1 MSELDECLSH
11 QESPDDRQGGLEPL
25 GEQAALPTLWE
36 EVQALRSRDRH
47 QNERIRQ
54 LEQALDQS
62 VHSIGELKQQIADRM
77 FLESLLAA
85 TEEFAR
91 IQQQAINELKAQLQ
105 AQQAVLAQQI
115 NEIQGRDQA
124 VHSLINAT
132 ESIAHAQRDELERL
146 RSQMV
151 HEQAE
156 MARSHDALQ
165 QQITAH
171 KQTITSQ
178 QNQLLKLEAQRRSA
192 LETTTDLEQKLAEA
206 EAQIEVRQKSLED
219 YLQLIGE
226 FEERQAKAEATIAQ
240 QQGLAAQLHDAQET
254 VSQQNSTIV
263 ALQRDLAV
271 AHGKLEALETQIAN
285 QTRIQARLQQNKQEL
300 QAERDRHLSRVN
312 GLESQVTE
320 LQEQVLKQARQTSE
334 YEAAIQHWKDRY
346 QENQQQLSQLRD
358 MLEQLPDCPEEVVD
372 LLATLTPASD
382 TKPAEKSTEA
392 EATPAPRFTKG
403 LTVDLPTF
411 LARRRSYRTQQST
424 S

>member
-11 QESPDDRQGGLEPL
+11 QESPDDRQGGSELL
-25 GEQAALPTLWE
+25 GDQAARPTLWQ

-105 AQQAVLAQQI
+105 AQQAALALQI

-124 VHSLINAT
+124 VHSLLSAT
-132 ESIAHAQRDELERL
+132 ETIAHAQRDELERL

-151 HEQAE
+151 HEQVE
-156 MARSHDALQ
+156 MARSQDALQ
-165 QQITAH
+165 QQIATH
-171 KQTITSQ
+171 KQTITTQ

-192 LETTTDLEQKLAEA
+192 LETTADLEQKLADA

-219 YLQLIGE
+219 YLRLIRE
-226 FEERQAKAEATIAQ
+226 LEERQTKADATIAEQ
-240 QQGLAAQLHDAQET
+240 QSLATQLQSAQET
-254 VSQQNSTIV
+254 LSQQNSTIV

-312 GLESQVTE
+312 ALESQVTE

-346 QENQQQLSQLRD
+346 QDNQQQLSQLRD
-358 MLEQLPDCPEEVVD
+358 MLEHLPDCPEEVVD
-372 LLATLTPASD
+372 LLASLAPPPD
-382 TKPAEKSTEA
+382 TKPAERAVEA
-392 EATPAPRFTKG
+392 ANTPRFAKG